1 MAKVKVG
8 VLGATGMVGQRFVE
22 LLQGHPWFEVT
33 ALAASGRSVG
43 KTYRDACNWNISHD
57 IPSATAGMVVQ
68 DCKPGLDCELVFSA
82 LPAEIAGPIEEDFAR
97 AGYNVSSN
105 SRNHRMDPDVPLLIP
120 EVNPGHIEIIPHQRR
135 NRGWKT
141 GFIVTNPNCST
152 IHMVMALKPLDDEF
166 GLAKVMVTTMQA
178 LSGAGYPGVASL
190 DSLDNVVPYIGG
202 EEEKMESEPL
212 KLLGRIEND
221 GFVFADMV
229 VSAQCNRVAVRD
241 GHTECVSVELKR
253 KAGLDEVIAALRD
266 FKGRP
271 QELQL
276 PSAPARPIVVR
287 PESDRPQ
294 PKFDRDDEKGMAS
307 VVGRVR
313 KCPILDYKFVVLG
326 HNTIRGAAG
335 AAILNAELLKACGY
349 IG

>member
-1 MAKVKVG
+1 MHRFSCLAPLRDSVVGRSSMAKVKVG
-8 VLGATGMVGQRFVE
+8 VLGAAGMVGQRFVE
-22 LLQGHPWFEVT
+22 LLQDHPWFEIT

-57 IPSATAGMVVQ
+57 IPSAAAGMVVQ

-82 LPAEIAGPIEEDFAR
+82 LPAEIAGAIEEDFAQ
-97 AGYNVSSN
+97 AGYKVSSN

-152 IHMVMALKPLDDEF
+152 IHMVMALKPMDDEF

-202 EEEKMESEPL
+202 EEEEMEAEPL
-212 KLLGRIEND
+212 H
-221 GFVFADMV
+221 V
-229 VSAQCNRVAVRD
+229 
-241 GHTECVSVELKR
+241 
-253 KAGLDEVIAALRD
+253 
-266 FKGRP
+266 P
-271 QELQL
+271 
-276 PSAPARPIVVR
+276 
-287 PESDRPQ
+287 
-294 PKFDRDDEKGMAS
+294 
-307 VVGRVR
+307 GRVEEEGFLCAAR
-313 KCPILDYKFVVLG
+313 G
-326 HNTIRGAAG
+326 HNPIRGAPG
-335 AAILNAELLKACGY
+335 SAILNAELLKACGY